1 MFVACCSLA
10 AGQAAASVCVRYFG
24 RSVSIVSDWGAE
36 YNHIFMKGVRSI
48 KKNIQPAIEGKFPQG
63 RQRISFC
70 KDGFFSETLNVYI
83 QSKFRKF

>member
-10 AGQAAASVCVRYFG
+10 AGQAATSVCVRYFRTLCLYCIG
-24 RSVSIVSDWGAE
+24 LGAE
-36 YNHIFMKGVRSI
+36 YNHIFIEGCPFN

-63 RQRISFC
+63 RQRIPFC
-70 KDGFFSETLNVYI
+70 KDGFFSETLNVHI